1 MSVGGEEDG
10 EVVEDE
16 EEERG
21 DVEKAPKRKSFF
33 SWAKPRNDLFTTV
46 DGVIGVVG
54 VGGEFESR
62 CRGEL

>member
-10 EVVEDE
+10 EVVED

-54 VGGEFESR
+54 VGGEFESCC
-62 CRGEL
+62 CRGE